1 MKRTAVVVAMTV
13 FPFMAFAASQNTLT
27 FKGEVAAQ
35 TCAVTVNGGG
45 ATVVMLPLVSTSSL
59 QKRGLTDGETTFTVE
74 VSGCDA
80 PKEKTPIVTKFLA
93 NDVSE
98 GQNLKNMGT
107 AEGVAVQ
114 LVSPSGDPIQLNGI
128 TEVGGLVLEAG
139 KTDASAEF
147 RVRYISED
155 KVGPGSVTASVQYS
169 ITYL

>member
-13 FPFMAFAASQNTLT
+13 SPFMAFAASQNTLT
-27 FKGEVAAQ
+27 SKGEVAVQ

-59 QKRGLTDGETTFTVE
+59 QKRGLTDGETSFTVE

-80 PKEKTPIVTKFLA
+80 PKEKSPIVTRFLA

-98 GQNLKNMGT
+98 GHNLKSMGT

-114 LVSPSGDPIQLNGI
+114 LVAPNGKPIELNGI
-128 TEVGGLVLEAG
+128 TCVDGLVLQAG
-139 KTDASAEF
+139 ETAASAEF
-147 RVRYISED
+147 RARYISED
-155 KVGPGSVTASVQYS
+155 KVEPGSVTASVEYS

>member
-13 FPFMAFAASQNTLT
+13 FPLMALAASQNTLT

-45 ATVVMLPLVSTSSL
+45 ATVVLLPLVSTSSL
-59 QKRGLTDGETTFTVE
+59 QKRGLTDGETSFTVE

-80 PKEKTPIVTKFLA
+80 PKEKTPIVTQFLA
-93 NDVSE
+93 NDVSQ
-98 GQNLKNMGT
+98 GHNLKNMGT

-114 LVSPSGDPIQLNGI
+114 LVGPNGKPIELNGI
-128 TEVGGLVLEAG
+128 TRVDGLVLEEG
-139 KTDASAEF
+139 NTEASAEF
-147 RVRYISED
+147 HVRYISED
-155 KVGPGSVTASVQYS
+155 QVGPGSVTASVQYS